1 MTPFNYNIKPET
13 PTLRSLRLRSGFN
26 SHKICEIVGISR
38 DDLYNFENGKNIK
51 MRIDQFKKLSE
62 ILGIDLDQLTTLW
75 LYERS
80 TLTSI
85 SH

>member
-1 MTPFNYNIKPET
+1 MTPFNYSIKPEV
-13 PTLRSLRLRSGFN
+13 PTLRLLRLRSGFN
-26 SHKICEIVGISR
+26 SHKICEIIGICT
-38 DDLYNFENGKNIK
+38 DDLYKFENGKNVK

-80 TLTSI
+80 TLPSL
-85 SH
+85 